1 MATTEHINPRIL
13 AWARETAGL
22 SVSEA
27 AEKLGLKDTAT
38 SKGANK
44 LVSLES
50 GDIPP
55 TSALLNK
62 AASVYRRP
70 LIAFYLAEPPTRG
83 ERGEDFRA
91 LGGSV
96 STRDNGMLDTLLRDI
111 RARQQMLREVL
122 VDEEEAELLSFV
134 GSASVCQ
141 NPEVVAKS
149 VRETIGITVADQR
162 TAGDAGRLFV
172 RLRRAAEKAGIYVLV
187 LGDLGS
193 HHSDIGEDVFRGFAL
208 SDPIVPFV
216 VINDNDAA
224 PVRSFTLMHELAHIW
239 IGASGVSGS
248 LKEMSGNAVERFC
261 NSVAG
266 LFLLPREAT
275 IDLPKMDASMALDM
289 TAHVASTWNVS
300 QGVVAYRLL
309 QSRLI
314 SDDIASELFSVFAER
329 WKNERQRTRDNRNT
343 DESGPGFYQ
352 LKRSRLGPPLLN
364 AVRRALQGDVLTH
377 TKAAKI
383 LGVKPASVNKL
394 LEKPRAA

>member
-1 MATTEHINPRIL
+1 MATSEHINPRIL
-13 AWARETAGL
+13 SWARETAGL
-22 SVSEA
+22 SVFEA
-27 AEKLGLKDTAT
+27 AEKLGLKDTVASRGVDKLANLERGDT
-38 SKGANK
+38 S
-44 LVSLES
+44 
-50 GDIPP
+50 P

-70 LIAFYLAEPPTRG
+70 LIAFYLAEPPARG

-91 LGGSV
+91 SAGSV

-122 VDEEEAELLSFV
+122 VEEEEAEPLSFV
-134 GSASVCQ
+134 GSASVRQ
-141 NPEVVAKS
+141 DPEVV
-149 VRETIGITVADQR
+149 VRSIRGALGVTLADQR
-162 TAGDAGRLFV
+162 AAGDAGRLFV
-172 RLRRAAEKAGIYVLV
+172 RLRRAAEKAGVYVLV

-208 SDPIVPFV
+208 SDSVAPFV

-224 PVRSFTLMHELAHIW
+224 PARSFTLMHELAHIW

-248 LKEMSGNAVERFC
+248 LREMSSNAVERFC

-266 LFLLPREAT
+266 LFLLPKEAT
-275 IDLPKMDASMALDM
+275 TDLPKMDTSMALDM
-289 TAHVASTWNVS
+289 TSRVASTWNVS
-300 QGVVAYRLL
+300 QGVVAFRLL

-314 SDDIASELFSVFAER
+314 SDDTASELFSVFAER
-329 WKNERQRTRDNRNT
+329 WKSERQRVKDNRST
-343 DESGPGFYQ
+343 DESGPGYYH
-352 LKRSRLGPPLLN
+352 LRRSGLGPPLLN